1 MIKYLDLRTKNYED
15 RKKRNINFDFNINDW
30 YKSPYSCLKARVY
43 IELSTIFAF
52 FFSIYLYNSKSYFID
67 LLY

>member
-52 FFSIYLYNSKSYFID
+52 FFNIPL
-67 LLY
+67 